1 MRLQPHEP
9 HEVEAPVNSM
19 LDELEVLVR
28 RIIAEGGE
36 APLRARLDRLVPA
49 NRPRAAR

>member
-1 MRLQPHEP
+1 MRSQRHEP

-28 RIIAEGGE
+28 RIIADGGE
-36 APLRARLDRLVPA
+36 APLRARLDRLVPVD
-49 NRPRAAR
+49 RQRSAR

>member
-36 APLRARLDRLVPA
+36 APLRVRLERLVPA
-49 NRPRAAR
+49 RQQRFDR